1 MESVLA
7 AVQEEEEDPKPSLS
21 QRGVFSSL
29 RLVLHNQGGLA
40 ADETPVHSAEL
51 LHHLSSHG
59 AARLRE

>member
-7 AVQEEEEDPKPSLS
+7 AVQEEEEDPKPPLS
-21 QRGVFSSL
+21 QRVFSSL

-40 ADETPVHSAEL
+40 ADEAPVHSAEL
-51 LHHLSSHG
+51 LHHQSSHG